1 MLECVKVVHDAGIVH
16 TDLKPANFVLVK
28 GALKLID
35 FGIAKA
41 IPNDTTNI
49 ARDQQIGTLSYM
61 SPEALCDAGNG
72 PGGERLMK
80 VRRRS
85 DDEANVADG
94 STVRRLVPRL
104 LALPGPTAA
113 RVT

>member
-61 SPEALCDAGNG
+61 SPEALCDADNG